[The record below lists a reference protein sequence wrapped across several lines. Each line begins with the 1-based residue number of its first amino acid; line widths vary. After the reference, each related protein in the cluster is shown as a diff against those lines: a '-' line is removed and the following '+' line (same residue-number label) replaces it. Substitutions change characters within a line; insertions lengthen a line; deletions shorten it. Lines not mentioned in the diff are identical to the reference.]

1 MVVNTQILKNVSCDY
16 DQLNGWKT
24 PAVVS
29 TTDGWL
35 KLNFASCVVRKTR
48 SLGALVLCSMTYC
61 VIWCLRIASTIW
73 LLILSST
80 SFMIY
85 RSRVFYIIPHQ
96 RYKRWLPWAPPGST
110 GRFYK
115 DDVVHNHSQN
125 KKKKTHSLL
134 DRSYFEFLL
143 RCFFLFLGQLF
154 YKKLTRTATVQ
165 HFYSTYSSTYTAA
178 LPVLC
183 LPCTSVSAVFHGWR
197 AITIYCSSDH
207 SARYTGLGRYDP
219 PFRGTTYESRLYDCE
234 PFYMCLIFLS
244 GWLLSDAEQLGL
256 LSPMTYLR
264 QSLSIVLP
272 LHVF

>member
-1 MVVNTQILKNVSCDY
+1 MDDFRTKSTRAWTILLQIEKRQRWVRLMG
-16 DQLNGWKT
+16 GWN
-24 PAVVS
+24 S
-29 TTDGWL
+29 TLQAAWYGRHAHW
-35 KLNFASCVVRKTR
+35 AC
-48 SLGALVLCSMTYC
+48 LCY
-61 VIWCLRIASTIW
+61 VP
-73 LLILSST
+73 ST
-80 SFMIY
+80 SFMVLC
-85 RSRVFYIIPHQ
+85 RPFARV
-96 RYKRWLPWAPPGST
+96 RYLFLMEDIGRWLPWVPPGST